1 MKLRGV
7 TVFYDSPLATFK
19 LLRGMYGVGRQLELT
34 RFETFPAEARRSKG
48 SNSRRKTYDF

>member
-34 RFETFPAEARRSKG
+34 RFETFPAKARRSKG